1 MNIVKPSGKAGRRER
16 ARHKARCDYHGDG
29 PLPRQGER
37 RIESGRMHE
46 AKGGLPMIFVT
57 GQVRF
62 AAGEIERLTPAF
74 RMNVQATRA
83 EPGCARYAYAVDVAD
98 PDLLHVVEEWS
109 DEEAVNA
116 HMNTPHMAELM
127 AALGTATI
135 EAISINAYEA
145 HFLKALLGGGAG

>member
-1 MNIVKPSGKAGRRER
+1 
-16 ARHKARCDYHGDG
+16 
-29 PLPRQGER
+29 
-37 RIESGRMHE
+37 
-46 AKGGLPMIFVT
+46 MIIVT

-62 AAGEIERLTPAF
+62 AEGEIARLAPAF
-74 RMNVQATRA
+74 GTNIEATRA
-83 EPGCARYAYAVDVAD
+83 EAGCARYAYAVDVGD
-98 PDLLHVVEEWS
+98 PNLLHVVEEWS

-127 AALGTATI
+127 TALGSAKI